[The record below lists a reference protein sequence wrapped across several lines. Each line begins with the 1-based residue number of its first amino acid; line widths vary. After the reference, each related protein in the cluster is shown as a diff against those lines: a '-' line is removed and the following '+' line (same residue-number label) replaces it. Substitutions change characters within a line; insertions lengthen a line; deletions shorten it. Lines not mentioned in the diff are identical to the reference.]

1 MSDFSPTWLALR
13 ESADAQARCVHL
25 AEQLAQWLATRPR
38 PAPDASLNILDL
50 GCGTGSN
57 LRWLA
62 PRLRG
67 REIWTCLDRDP
78 ALLAALP
85 HRTAAWAHERGLE
98 ATAEAAGLRIDG
110 ENSRWDIMPRA
121 YDLIQG
127 VADLN
132 LTTGTLVTA
141 AALLDL
147 VSEPWLLD
155 LLSTAAA
162 AGAPLLMILTYDGR
176 AGLEPRHR
184 LDGPVIGL
192 VNAHQRRDKG
202 LGPALGPSASAR
214 LAYLARTLG
223 FTVEM
228 ADSDWLLARE
238 QTALQEAL
246 VAGWA
251 AAATEQSA
259 AALGPAQAA
268 ERAAV
273 IADWRD
279 TRLGWIS
286 TGDSQ
291 ITVGHQDALLL
302 PP

>member
-13 ESADAQARCVHL
+13 ESADVQARCVHL
-25 AEQLAQWLATRPR
+25 AEQLAQWLATRPL

-67 REIWTCLDRDP
+67 RQAWTCLDRDP

-85 HRTAAWAHERGLE
+85 HRTAAWARDRGLE
-98 ATAEAAGLRIDG
+98 ATADAAGLRINGDG
-110 ENSRWDIMPRA
+110 SRWDMTPRA
-121 YDLIQG
+121 YDLNQG
-127 VADLN
+127 AAGLDLKAE
-132 LTTGTLVTA
+132 TLVTA

-155 LLSTAAA
+155 LLRAAAA
-162 AGAPLLMILTYDGR
+162 AGAPLLLALTYDGR
-176 AGLEPRHR
+176 VGLEPRHR

-202 LGPALGPSASAR
+202 LGPALGPSAPAR
-214 LAYLARTLG
+214 LAHLARTLG
-223 FTVEM
+223 FTVAA
-228 ADSDWLLARE
+228 ADSDWLLTRE
-238 QTALQEAL
+238 QTALQVAL

-259 AALGPAQAA
+259 AELDPAQAA
-268 ERAAV
+268 ERTAV

-279 TRLGWIS
+279 IRLGWIG
-286 TGDSQ
+286 TGNSEL
-291 ITVGHQDALLL
+291 TVGHQDALLL

>member
-13 ESADAQARCVHL
+13 ESADVQARCVHL
-25 AEQLAQWLATRPR
+25 AEQLAGWLAARPT

-62 PRLRG
+62 PRLHG
-67 REIWTCLDRDP
+67 RQAWTCLDRDP

-85 HRTAAWAHERGLE
+85 HRTAAWARERGLE
-98 ATAEAAGLRIDG
+98 ATAEAAGLRINGDG
-110 ENSRWDIMPRA
+110 FRWDIAPRA
-121 YDLIQG
+121 YDLAQSTAG
-127 VADLN
+127 LN
-132 LTTGTLVTA
+132 LKAGTLVTA

-147 VSEPWLLD
+147 VSESWLLG
-155 LLSTAAA
+155 LLRAAAA
-162 AGAPLLMILTYDGR
+162 AGSPLLLALTYDGR
-176 AGLEPRHR
+176 VGLEPRHR
-184 LDGPVIGL
+184 VDGPVIGL
-192 VNAHQRRDKG
+192 VNAHQRRDKS
-202 LGPALGPSASAR
+202 LGSALGPSASAR

-228 ADSDWLLARE
+228 TDSDWLLTRE

-259 AALGPAQAA
+259 AELSPDQAA
-268 ERAAV
+268 ERTAV

-279 TRLGWIS
+279 TRLGWIG

>member
-1 MSDFSPTWLALR
+1 MPDFSPAWLALR
-13 ESADAQARCVHL
+13 EPADAQARSVRL
-25 AEQLAQWLATRPR
+25 AGQLAQWLAAR
-38 PAPDASLNILDL
+38 PAPARDAPLSILDL

-62 PRLRG
+62 PRLSG
-67 REIWTCLDRDP
+67 RQEWTCLDRDP
-78 ALLAALP
+78 ELLAALP
-85 HRTAAWAHERGLE
+85 HRTAVWACERGLA
-98 ATAEAAGLRIDG
+98 ATPGPTGLHIDG
-110 ENSRWDIMPRA
+110 DGTCWDIAPRA
-121 YDLIQG
+121 YDLAQG
-127 VADLN
+127 TADLGVRD
-132 LTTGTLVTA
+132 GTLVSA

-147 VSEPWLLD
+147 VSEAWLLG
-155 LLSTAAA
+155 LLRTAAA
-162 AGAPLLMILTYDGR
+162 AGAPLLLALTYDGR

-223 FTVEM
+223 FTVET

-251 AAATEQSA
+251 TAATEQSA
-259 AALGPAQAA
+259 AELGPAQAA
-268 ERAAV
+268 ERTAI

-286 TGDSQ
+286 TGDSG
-291 ITVGHQDALLL
+291 ITIGHQDALLL

>member
-13 ESADAQARCVHL
+13 EPADVQARCVHL
-25 AEQLAQWLATRPR
+25 AEQLAGWLAARPT
-38 PAPDASLNILDL
+38 PAPAASLDILDL
-50 GCGTGSN
+50 GCGTGLN

-62 PRLRG
+62 PRLHG
-67 REIWTCLDRDP
+67 RQAWTCLDRDL

-85 HRTAAWAHERGLE
+85 HRTTAWARDRGLE
-98 ATAEAAGLRIDG
+98 ATPGATGLRIDG
-110 ENSRWDIMPRA
+110 DGSRWDIVPRA
-121 YDLIQG
+121 YDLAQG
-127 VADLN
+127 ATGLN
-132 LTTGTLVTA
+132 LKAGTLVTA

-155 LLSTAAA
+155 LLRAAAA
-162 AGAPLLMILTYDGR
+162 AGSPLLLALTYDGR
-176 AGLEPRHR
+176 VGLEPRHR

-223 FTVEM
+223 FTVET

-279 TRLGWIS
+279 TRLGWIGA
-286 TGDSQ
+286 GDSQ
-291 ITVGHQDALLL
+291 ITVGHQDALFL
-302 PP
+302 PS